1 MKTLALVIA
10 VNTGYIVN
18 MKCKLLC
25 TTLASVGHFC
35 ALVWY
40 SQILCYPRVG
50 HLPTLGATPGL
61 FTSTGLL
68 TRNPNVKPHMEK
80 FIEKASRSARLSRT
94 RKTCRGFNFLFL
106 DFMAIFL
113 KLLIKRINL
122 LMND

>member
-10 VNTGYIVN
+10 VNTRYIVN

-40 SQILCYPRVG
+40 SQILCYPRIG

-68 TRNPNVKPHMEK
+68 TRNPNIKPHMEK
-80 FIEKASRSARLSRT
+80 FIEKASRLARLSRT